1 MARVLKRISVGV
13 GALVL
18 LVFALIGVLT
28 VTRGSPVRRVLAIG
42 NDTLPS
48 VRDSLFV
55 RTMELFTG
63 MQIQPGN
70 KLEVLTNGATY
81 ARLWQDIRSARRTIT
96 VQMYYSQPGQVA
108 DTMAAYL
115 SERARAKVRVLLLL
129 DAFGSN
135 SLSDAWVAGLR
146 RAGVE
151 VAWLRP
157 VHWYSLHKAVQ
168 RSHARVVVVDG
179 QVGYTGGF
187 GLADYWLGNGHAKDQ
202 WRESNARFEGAS
214 VAQLQAVFAAG
225 WAEATGQLIVGD
237 LFFPPASFAQRGSVQ
252 AAVFN
257 SVPTVGSTPAERFLA
272 LSITGARRTLY
283 ISNSYFV
290 PDDDFRSLLVRAAKR
305 GVDVRVL
312 TAGDQTDVK
321 TTLYA
326 GRARYSELLS
336 NGVKIYEYIPTMM
349 HAKTFVVDGIWSTVG
364 SLNFDNRSLV
374 FNNES
379 NVVALDEVV
388 GASLDSLFLDDLR
401 YAKEIKLPEFKRRPL
416 GEQLIEWGANTLQ
429 RVL

>member
-1 MARVLKRISVGV
+1 
-13 GALVL
+13 
-18 LVFALIGVLT
+18 
-28 VTRGSPVRRVLAIG
+28 
-42 NDTLPS
+42 
-48 VRDSLFV
+48 
-55 RTMELFTG
+55 
-63 MQIQPGN
+63 
-70 KLEVLTNGATY
+70 
-81 ARLWQDIRSARRTIT
+81 
-96 VQMYYSQPGQVA
+96 
-108 DTMAAYL
+108 
-115 SERARAKVRVLLLL
+115 
-129 DAFGSN
+129 
-135 SLSDAWVAGLR
+135 
-146 RAGVE
+146 
-151 VAWLRP
+151 
-157 VHWYSLHKAVQ
+157 
-168 RSHARVVVVDG
+168 
-179 QVGYTGGF
+179 
-187 GLADYWLGNGHAKDQ
+187 
-202 WRESNARFEGAS
+202 
-214 VAQLQAVFAAG
+214 VFAAG